1 MLEKI
6 KQKRNTKE
14 LEKEDIVKAKD
25 EVIMVKDELIRYLKY
40 DNARLRKENERLL
53 EAGPKRSK

>member
-1 MLEKI
+1 MLEKM
-6 KQKRNTKE
+6 KQRKNTKE
-14 LEKEDIVKAKD
+14 LVEENIIQAKD
-25 EVIMVKDELIRYLKY
+25 EVIMAKEELIRYLKY

>member
-1 MLEKI
+1 MLEKM
-6 KQKRNTKE
+6 KQRKNTKE
-14 LEKEDIVKAKD
+14 LVEENIIQAKD
-25 EVIMVKDELIRYLKY
+25 EVIIAKEELIRYLKY